1 MTSEGESTRCSKN
14 TLVKIFM
21 WTTKFVMLFHHSET
35 GAILHNGTTLY
46 TYTHIYI
53 NSITFSHM
61 KTQSFSR
68 A

>member
-35 GAILHNGTTLY
+35 GTTLY